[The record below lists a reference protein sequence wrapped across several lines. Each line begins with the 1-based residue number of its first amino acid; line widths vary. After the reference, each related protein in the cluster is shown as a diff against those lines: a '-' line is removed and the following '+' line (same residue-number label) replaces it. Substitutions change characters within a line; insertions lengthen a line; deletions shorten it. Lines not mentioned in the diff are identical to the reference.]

1 MNIFA
6 LSADPVE
13 SAKQLLDKHV
23 IKMPTETCQMLH
35 TNILY
40 MAYRQTNDKEP
51 QLKDLKAFHVACGS
65 RLMKPAML
73 NHPSTIWAR
82 QSRENFVWLYE
93 HGLALCQEYTHRYDK
108 VHGSLTRTH
117 DVNIHEDLIY
127 RHGFP
132 HSGLTP
138 VTIAMDDSFRIDIDK
153 YTQNNP
159 NWTGWDF
166 VITSYRHYYLEGKWR
181 IAEWRN
187 NRRPTWF
194 PSNHCAIKYNVGVR
208 AYNSK
213 NPKYPQTELS
223 EELK

>member
-6 LSADPVE
+6 LSEDPVE

-40 MAYRQTNDKEP
+40 MQFVKSRGKEP
-51 QLKDLKAFHVACGS
+51 QLKDLKAFHKTTGS
-65 RLMKPAML
+65 ELMKPAML

-82 QSRENFVWLYE
+82 QSIANFHWLYQ
-93 HGLALCQEYTHRYDK
+93 HGIALCEEYTYRYNK
-108 VHGSLTRTH
+108 VHGSQDRIITGMRERY
-117 DVNIHEDLIY
+117 NIDHV
-127 RHGFP
+127 FP
-132 HSGLTP
+132 HRGLNP
-138 VTIAMDDSFRIDIDK
+138 VTIAMFDEYRIDLK
-153 YTQNNP
+153 EYSQKNP

-166 VITSYRHYYLEGKWR
+166 VIASYRHYYLEGKWR

-187 NRRPTWF
+187 NRKPEWF

>member
-6 LSADPVE
+6 LSKCPEE
-13 SAKQLLDKHV
+13 SAQQMIDKHV

-35 TNILY
+35 TNIIY
-40 MAYRQTNDKEP
+40 MAYRQTYDKEP

-65 RLMKPAML
+65 KLMKPAML

-82 QSRENFVWLYE
+82 QSRQNFVWLYE

-108 VHGSLTRTH
+108 THGSLDRIL

-127 RHGFP
+127 GHGFP

-138 VTIAMDDSFRIDIDK
+138 VTIAMDDSFRIDLDT
-153 YTQNNP
+153 YSQRNP

-166 VITSYRHYYLEGKWR
+166 VIASYRHYYLEGKWR
-181 IAEWRN
+181 IAEWRKD
-187 NRRPTWF
+187 RRPNWF
-194 PSNHCAIKYNVGVR
+194 PANHFAKKWNIGVR
-208 AYNSK
+208 AYNSAK
-213 NPKYPQTELS
+213 PRKYPLKLM
-223 EELK
+223 EE